1 MIVKE
6 DIQQAL
12 KDNEFDYFYQ
22 PKVSLITGDIVGAEA
37 LVRWIKPDGK
47 VIPPGAFIPF
57 AEETGLIKEITLQLL
72 KKLEHSLHSIQKIKP
87 LRISFNV
94 TADDLETEK
103 LTEEI
108 IGALKEKRISPSSL
122 ELEVT
127 ESKLIKSKGSFR
139 KNLNRL
145 VDSGIVFSMD
155 DFGTGYSSLNV
166 LADYP
171 FSTLKLDYNLI
182 DGITSDIKKTFI
194 AKTAIR
200 MAHLLKIDIVA
211 EGVEN
216 SQQYDMLQYMGCT
229 TAQGFWI
236 SKPLPLDEFID
247 FIKRDIHYPG
257 NAAGQLHMMFVDHLL
272 WYRDL
277 VYYAMSRLQKVNDT
291 FSPLPIPSYKQCR
304 FGEWF
309 YKEGKT
315 ILTESLSKQSVKELE
330 KLHQSI
336 HGEAEKIIEIL
347 KQRDETTYDYN
358 DILFTFN
365 RLHQDLSNKIQECEN
380 SLVSNYLIVLKR
392 KRPDT
397 E

>member
-1 MIVKE
+1 
-6 DIQQAL
+6 
-12 KDNEFDYFYQ
+12 
-22 PKVSLITGDIVGAEA
+22 
-37 LVRWIKPDGK
+37 
-47 VIPPGAFIPF
+47 
-57 AEETGLIKEITLQLL
+57 
-72 KKLEHSLHSIQKIKP
+72 
-87 LRISFNV
+87 
-94 TADDLETEK
+94 LETEK

-108 IGALKEKRISPSSL
+108 IGALKEKRIAPSSL
-122 ELEVT
+122 ELEIT

-257 NAAGQLHMMFVDHLL
+257 NAAGQLHMMFVDRLL

-309 YKEGKT
+309 YKGGKT
-315 ILTESLSKQSVKELE
+315 IGISSGIRIWQLE
-330 KLHQSI
+330 KYITSPQNNKDAHIVELNMSRWVL
-336 HGEAEKIIEIL
+336 EVYRTIIETLQGIAWMLLVFFIL
-347 KQRDETTYDYN
+347 ALN
-358 DILFTFN
+358 AF
-365 RLHQDLSNKIQECEN
+365 
-380 SLVSNYLIVLKR
+380 VIVRVFELKR
-392 KRPDT
+392 ESKT
-397 E
+397 TSE